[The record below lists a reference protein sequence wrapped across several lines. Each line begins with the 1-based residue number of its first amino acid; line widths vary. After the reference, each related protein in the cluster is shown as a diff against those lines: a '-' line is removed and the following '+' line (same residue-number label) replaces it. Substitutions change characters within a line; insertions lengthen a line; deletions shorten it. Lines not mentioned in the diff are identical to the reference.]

1 MTDSFSNAFEQK
13 GKFYPF
19 STQLLINGEL
29 QVGEG
34 HQESVI
40 NPVNTSSISLIAEAS
55 NKQIDDSVKAAQK
68 AAPHWAKTTPIERA
82 SYLLKLA
89 QVVEKN
95 AHYLADL
102 EALNC
107 GKPRHLVMRDEMP
120 AAVDVFRYFAG
131 AIRCRPNAAAGEYL
145 PNNTSMTRMDPVGV
159 VAAIAPWNYPLMML
173 AWKIAPA
180 LAAGNT
186 LVFKPSEQAP
196 LTSLAFAQLIQGILP
211 PGVVNIVFGRGES
224 VGNSLIKHAGVRM
237 VSLTGDISTGQ
248 KVLQAAYRTVKR
260 THLELG
266 GKAPVIVLDDANL
279 QKVVQGITE
288 YGFYNAGQDC
298 TAACHVYAEKGI
310 YEKLIADLKLSI
322 AKLTFGDSE
331 DEHNDFG
338 PLISERQRNSV
349 ASFVER
355 ADELAHSEIV
365 IGGNI
370 PDISGYFYQPT
381 LIAGVR
387 VEDEIVQREV
397 FGPVVSVTCCDN
409 EEQALAWANQS
420 EYGLASSVWS
430 GNIKRAMRV
439 ASQLQYGC
447 TWINNH
453 FLLPSEMPHGGLKR
467 SGYGKDLS
475 MASLEN
481 YSVLRHIM
489 ISHI

>member
-1 MTDSFSNAFEQK
+1 MTDASSSPK
-13 GKFYPF
+13 
-19 STQLLINGEL
+19 STSSAALHLTTQMLINGEL
-29 QVGEG
+29 LAGEG
-34 HQESVI
+34 HLETVI
-40 NPVNTSSISLIAEAS
+40 NPANAEHIVRIAEAS
-55 NKQIDDSVKAAQK
+55 NKQIDDSVKAAEM
-68 AAPHWAKTTPIERA
+68 AAKHWSKTTPAER
-82 SYLLKLA
+82 SGYLLRLA
-89 QVVEKN
+89 DTIAKN
-95 AHYLADL
+95 AGYLADL

-107 GKPRHLVMRDEMP
+107 GKPRHLVERDEIS

-131 AIRCRPNAAAGEYL
+131 AVRCRPSTAAGEYF
-145 PNNTSMTRMDPVGV
+145 PGNTSMTRMDPVGV

-173 AWKIAPA
+173 AWKLAPA

-196 LTSLAFAQLIQGILP
+196 LTTLAFAQWVSDILP

-224 VGNSLIKHAGVRM
+224 VGNGLIKHPGIRM

-266 GKAPVIVLDDANL
+266 GKAPVIVLDDADL
-279 QKVVQGITE
+279 AKVVQGVTE
-288 YGFYNAGQDC
+288 YGYYNAGQDC

-310 YEKLIADLKLSI
+310 YEKLVAELQASVSR
-322 AKLTFGDSE
+322 LTF
-331 DEHNDFG
+331 NDPDDAKNDLG
-338 PLISERQRNSV
+338 PLITERQRNSV

-355 ADELAHSEIV
+355 ADELPHAEIV
-365 IGGNI
+365 TGGAI
-370 PDISGYFYQPT
+370 PDVAGYFYQPT
-381 LIAGVR
+381 LIAGVK
-387 VEDEIVQREV
+387 VSDEIVQREV

-430 GNIKRAMRV
+430 GNIKRAMRL
-439 ASQLQYGC
+439 ASQLEYGC

-467 SGYGKDLS
+467 SGYGNDLS
-475 MASLEN
+475 MSSLEN

-489 ISHI
+489 ISHD